1 MLKEAKFG
9 KWIYY
14 TNDENRPR
22 WKCSECGKIVKR
34 RPTDKF
40 YCSSCGAK
48 LRLES

>member
-22 WKCSECGKIVKR
+22 WKCSECGKICRSDPK
-34 RPTDKF
+34 DKY
-40 YCSSCGAK
+40 YCSNCGSKNTKEA
-48 LRLES
+48 